1 MTQAKTTKKK
11 DNPKKPATNSGRFTK
26 GHKKVGG
33 RKAGT
38 PNKATRDARSIL
50 GETLL
55 EHLERVDEY
64 LSDIDDGAK
73 KIDAISKL
81 LPFYMPKYQ
90 STTLSADTHRS
101 LTCEEEMNELAQQ
114 FSKKE
119 IEISIT
125 EREIFNFDD
134 DSDL

>member
-1 MTQAKTTKKK
+1 MPKSKNTEAPASPQKTT
-11 DNPKKPATNSGRFTK
+11 TTGRFQK

-38 PNKATRDARSIL
+38 PNKVTRDARSIL
-50 GETLL
+50 GDTLL
-55 EHLERVDEY
+55 DHLEHVNEY
-64 LSDIDDGAK
+64 LDDIDDSAK

-101 LTCEEEMNELAQQ
+101 LSCEEEMNSLAQK
-114 FSKKE
+114 FSQKE

-134 DSDL
+134 DDSDL